1 MFSSGAAGW
10 RQPRRAD
17 GRASHRRARSD
28 TGSRSNRSRPGA
40 GTPAATDATAT
51 AQAPAATTDSAGAG
65 EGATEETP
73 LVKLQNLCTTIDDE
87 LVGLTSLK
95 LPKFLRID
103 VFIWP
108 FLLLAGG
115 LAAGLGLGT
124 PVGWT
129 AASIVGVVA
138 ALAAGIGSYIGLAKV
153 ARPSVARHAGAL
165 RQAIADSEHL
175 IEQNKDWVKNI
186 FESKIKEFEKKR
198 ETSVRDAEAVMS
210 KRYGEFQER
219 HTGQIGEADVEYPA
233 RLETI
238 RRRHDEGLK
247 QADEKYPPRIKAIDD
262 KYRTDKKAFDE
273 AYDRTKSTTKE
284 QYEQAWA
291 ALIKNWTEGM
301 ARINGTL
308 TEVCQEGERRFLDW
322 GRPELDG
329 WKPPTEAPP
338 GMRFG
343 AFDVD
348 LAQFPNGIPRD
359 PRLKGVP
366 THFQLPALLP
376 FPMQGSLLIRAADGG
391 KDQAITLLQA
401 LDAALPDLDPGRQ
414 GALHDRRPGG
424 IGREFRRVHAPRRLS
439 RTPRD
444 EPHLDRG
451 AAYRAAV
458 DRPHRAH
465 GKRDPKIPAQRVR
478 DHRGIQHHGRRGRRA
493 VPHFGRR
500 QLPDQLQ
507 RRGAAAHHQHRQ
519 QRRRCGVYALVLYDT
534 KLGLPSGFQ
543 LKELESPCVNML
555 WKDNKLQ
562 WREPNLGRYPLT
574 LDVPPDPARFS
585 EILHKV
591 GSAARDANRVEVP
604 FEFIAPKPNEYW
616 SFDTSKGVDIPL
628 GRAGAT
634 KHQSLRLGKGTSQHA
649 LTSGKT
655 GSGKSTML
663 HALITNGALRYSP
676 DQLELYLIDF
686 KKGVEF
692 KVYAAMELP
701 HARVIA
707 VESEREFGLSVLQ
720 RLDLELKQRG
730 EIYRELG
737 CQDLNG
743 YREARPEV
751 PMPRILLIIDE
762 FQEFF
767 IEDDKIAQE
776 VSLLLDRLVRQG
788 RAFGMH
794 VVLGSQTLGGQYS
807 LPKATLGQ
815 MAVRIALQC
824 SEADA
829 HLILS
834 EDNTAARLLT
844 RPGEAIYND
853 ANGMIEGNNLF
864 QVVWL
869 SDERRE
875 GYLER
880 IRELT
885 HERHIHRPPPIVF
898 EGNLPA
904 DVSKNPLVNRL
915 LDAPEWG
922 EAPRADSAWLGD
934 AIAIKDPTAVVF
946 RPQSGSNVLIVGQ
959 NDEAAL
965 SMLIMSA
972 VSIAAQHPPGGPQT
986 VRFYLLDGSPVD
998 SGLAGQLGK
1007 LKDVLPHSVTNV
1019 GWRDLATTFAGLAA
1033 EVKRRQEATSDDQVP
1048 IYIMIYDV
1056 QRFRDLRKSDD
1067 DFGFS
1072 RYDEDKPAPPAKLF
1086 SDVLRDGPPVGIHT
1100 MIWCDG
1106 VNNLNRTLDRQGMK
1120 EFENRI
1126 LFQMSS
1132 NDSSTMI
1139 DNPAASKLGENRALY
1154 FSEEENRVE
1163 KFRPYGLPD
1172 PAWLERVQA
1181 LICGAPASGRV
1192 EHSGR
1197 RPRQRGASFG
1207 RVVGRGCTCIYG
1219 RGGDRPTGRN
1229 PLSQNGPHAARATNQ
1244 EQSRLA
1250 AAPQAQLAAQLFRCD
1265 LHAPYLDDELAYV
1278 VGRQHRP
1285 HAPQVKRRHV
1295 ANLKSAQERTD
1306 DEGVGTGEI
1315 IDLVADPT
1323 KAVRVRE
1330 AIKQARP
1337 QERRVRVVNDAVRRH
1352 RGDTARERA
1361 VAIGPCGVFGQTG
1374 RAATARHQLAK
1385 PNRGLLAFTAQA
1397 YELDFVLRSGEVV
1410 GEVAGRAEL
1419 DGAGRDLLCHRGPAL
1434 RRRIVLVERGR
1445 AFRTGDPAV
1454 GIEVQPRAL
1463 GHNECLGPSLDRQDI
1478 ASDVVDGR
1486 IELQAAAHAAVAVD
1500 GQDIAP
1506 GCQSQSIAADA
1517 RTEVDDQRT
1526 VKTGCL
1532 VPGHRFGSGL
1542 FNGGRLD
1549 PHELAAREF
1558 LRRFGAGVRQA
1569 NCRRH
1574 GLARRR
1580 FVQPNKIAGP
1590 DRSQRGDLAQQ
1601 PATLVGREHPGLGV
1615 DGAGKSVRSTRA
1627 DLGSSLKAIGTTI
1640 SVSCHANSYAE
1651 QEPCRNTQT
1660 GPCRRYPLLCA
1671 SHGGSAN

>member
-1 MFSSGAAGW
+1 MPESPLVQFETTALSDLETLIATRSKTESDVELGFRKRVEREEAEYRDGDKRLAIRFKTDKEAKQAEYARARQEVVQIFQRDTQATQQEYAAVKK
-10 RQPRRAD
+10 QHDDQLKKDQRRAKKAKD
-17 GRASHRRARSD
+17 ETGWQALAFFE
-28 TGSRSNRSRPGA
+28 GSRDEGVKWRR
-40 GTPAATDATAT
+40 GTESDWAHKISEFHVAQDTANYVLKRCGRLAAAVAAPTPAAATSPAEAPTAAASDVVPQATDSAAATDAPVPAD
-51 AQAPAATTDSAGAG
+51 APAPAAAAEGG
-65 EGATEETP
+65 EAAVEETP
-73 LVKLQNLCTTIDDE
+73 LARLQNFCTTIDDE
-87 LVGLTSLK
+87 LVALTSLK

-103 VFIWP
+103 VFMWP

-115 LAAGLGLGT
+115 IAAGLGIGT

-129 AASIVGVVA
+129 TAAIVGVVA
-138 ALAAGIGSYIGLAKV
+138 GVAAGIGSYIGLAKI
-153 ARPSVARHAGAL
+153 AKPNVARHASTL
-165 RQAIADSEHL
+165 RQAIADAEQL
-175 IEQNKDWVKNI
+175 IERDKEWVKNI
-186 FESKIKEFEKKR
+186 FEAKMKEFEKKR
-198 ETSVRDAEAVMS
+198 ETTVRDAEAVMG
-210 KRYGEFQER
+210 KRYGEFHER
-219 HTGQIGEADVEYPA
+219 HTKQITEADTEYPA
-233 RLETI
+233 RLEAI
-238 RRRHDEGLK
+238 RRRHDDGLK
-247 QADEKYPPRIKAIDD
+247 QADEKYPPIIKAIED
-262 KYRTDKKAFDE
+262 KYRADKKAFDE
-273 AYDRTKSTTKE
+273 AYERTKATTKE

-308 TEVCQEGERRFLDW
+308 TSVCEEGERRFLDW
-322 GRPELDG
+322 NRPELDG

-391 KDQAITLLQA
+391 KDQAITILQA
-401 LDAALPDLDPGRQ
+401 LMLRYLTSIPAGKVRFTIVDPVGLGENFAAFMHLGDYHELLVTNRIWTEAPHIEQRLTDLTEHMENVIQKYLRNEFETIEEYNTMAGEVAEPFRILVVANFPTNFNDAALRRIISIVNS
-414 GALHDRRPGG
+414 GA
-424 IGREFRRVHAPRRLS
+424 
-439 RTPRD
+439 
-444 EPHLDRG
+444 
-451 AAYRAAV
+451 
-458 DRPHRAH
+458 
-465 GKRDPKIPAQRVR
+465 
-478 DHRGIQHHGRRGRRA
+478 
-493 VPHFGRR
+493 
-500 QLPDQLQ
+500 
-507 RRGAAAHHQHRQ
+507 
-519 QRRRCGVYALVLYDT
+519 RCGVYALVLYDT

-543 LKELESPCVNML
+543 LKELESPCVNMI

-574 LDVPPDPARFS
+574 LDVPPDATRVS

-591 GSAARDANRVEVP
+591 GAAARDANRVEVP
-604 FEFIAPKPNEYW
+604 FEFIAPKAHEYW
-616 SFDTSKGVDIPL
+616 SFDTNKGVDIPL

-720 RLDLELKQRG
+720 RLDVELKDRG
-730 EIYRELG
+730 EIYRQLG
-737 CQDLNG
+737 CQDLAG

-751 PMPRILLIIDE
+751 PMPRILLIVDE

-853 ANGMIEGNNLF
+853 ANGMVEGNNLF

-880 IRELT
+880 IRQLT

-915 LDAPEWG
+915 LDAPDWG
-922 EAPRADSAWLGD
+922 EAPRADYAWLGD

-965 SMLIMSA
+965 AMLIMSV

-1007 LKDVLPHSVTNV
+1007 LKDILPHSVTNV
-1019 GWRDLATTFAGLAA
+1019 GWRDLATTFAGLAE
-1033 EVKRRQEATSDDQVP
+1033 EVKRRQEAASDDQVP
-1048 IYIMIYDV
+1048 TYIMIYDV

-1072 RYDEDKPAPPAKLF
+1072 RYDEDKPAPPSKLF

-1100 MIWCDG
+1100 MIWCDS
-1106 VNNLNRTLDRQGMK
+1106 VNNMNRTLDRQGMK

-1139 DNPAASKLGENRALY
+1139 DNPAAAKLGENRALY
-1154 FSEEENRVE
+1154 FSEEENRIE
-1163 KFRPYGLPD
+1163 KFRPYGLPESV
-1172 PAWLERVQA
+1172 WLERVKALFAARPRPAEWSAQA
-1181 LICGAPASGRV
+1181 DVRGNGAP
-1192 EHSGR
+1192 
-1197 RPRQRGASFG
+1197 
-1207 RVVGRGCTCIYG
+1207 
-1219 RGGDRPTGRN
+1219 
-1229 PLSQNGPHAARATNQ
+1229 PLAESPA
-1244 EQSRLA
+1244 A
-1250 AAPQAQLAAQLFRCD
+1250 AAPAASVED
-1265 LHAPYLDDELAYV
+1265 TVDPPV
-1278 VGRQHRP
+1278 
-1285 HAPQVKRRHV
+1285 
-1295 ANLKSAQERTD
+1295 
-1306 DEGVGTGEI
+1306 EI
-1315 IDLVADPT
+1315 L
-1323 KAVRVRE
+1323 
-1330 AIKQARP
+1330 
-1337 QERRVRVVNDAVRRH
+1337 
-1352 RGDTARERA
+1352 
-1361 VAIGPCGVFGQTG
+1361 
-1374 RAATARHQLAK
+1374 
-1385 PNRGLLAFTAQA
+1385 
-1397 YELDFVLRSGEVV
+1397 
-1410 GEVAGRAEL
+1410 
-1419 DGAGRDLLCHRGPAL
+1419 
-1434 RRRIVLVERGR
+1434 
-1445 AFRTGDPAV
+1445 
-1454 GIEVQPRAL
+1454 
-1463 GHNECLGPSLDRQDI
+1463 
-1478 ASDVVDGR
+1478 
-1486 IELQAAAHAAVAVD
+1486 
-1500 GQDIAP
+1500 
-1506 GCQSQSIAADA
+1506 
-1517 RTEVDDQRT
+1517 
-1526 VKTGCL
+1526 
-1532 VPGHRFGSGL
+1532 
-1542 FNGGRLD
+1542 
-1549 PHELAAREF
+1549 
-1558 LRRFGAGVRQA
+1558 
-1569 NCRRH
+1569 
-1574 GLARRR
+1574 
-1580 FVQPNKIAGP
+1580 
-1590 DRSQRGDLAQQ
+1590 
-1601 PATLVGREHPGLGV
+1601 
-1615 DGAGKSVRSTRA
+1615 
-1627 DLGSSLKAIGTTI
+1627 
-1640 SVSCHANSYAE
+1640 
-1651 QEPCRNTQT
+1651 
-1660 GPCRRYPLLCA
+1660 
-1671 SHGGSAN
+1671 